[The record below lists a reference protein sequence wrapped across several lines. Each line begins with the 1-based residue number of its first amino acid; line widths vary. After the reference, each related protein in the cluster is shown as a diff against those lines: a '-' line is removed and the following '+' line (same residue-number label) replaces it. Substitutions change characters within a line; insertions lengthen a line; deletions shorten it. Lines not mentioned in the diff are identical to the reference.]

1 MSTPTVAHT
10 IEAIHPPTGTRG
22 LFTVRADSSDTI
34 VVRESWEENIYHLS
48 SRWDGACILDL
59 GANIGAFSVLAGK
72 LGADVVAVEP
82 QPDNYSHLTENLSL
96 NGLSHDR
103 VRALPVAC
111 WKHSDG
117 VTISGEHGGT
127 CVDTQGTHVPT
138 LTLGELV
145 EAAGRQIDLM
155 KVDVEGSEY
164 AILRDTE
171 PLARIDRIVMEFH
184 ATTSAIFGELVSSLT
199 EWGHVETLGARSRGG
214 MIYARR
220 YGA

>member
-1 MSTPTVAHT
+1 
-10 IEAIHPPTGTRG
+10 
-22 LFTVRADSSDTI
+22 
-34 VVRESWEENIYHLS
+34 
-48 SRWDGACILDL
+48 RWDGACILDL

-117 VTISGEHGGT
+117 VTISGEYGGT

-171 PLARIDRIVMEFH
+171 PLACIDRIVME
-184 ATTSAIFGELVSSLT
+184 
-199 EWGHVETLGARSRGG
+199 
-214 MIYARR
+214 
-220 YGA
+220 